1 MCPRKKKIVTTPS
14 EWQIRRNKFNH
25 DWLKNKFLNSF
36 NDFIEQLQ
44 KRDPDIE
51 RVSEFLFE
59 DFPTWGSRQEDAQWI
74 VQSFEEGMSP
84 RRLLSCSPLNRCGNE
99 TREWLGDLVHELWL
113 FRNSVKEKEKES
125 QDALISVN
133 ELYEKIASELEQSS
147 PIGLTK
153 LIALSPQFCELKG
166 TYEALSK
173 TLSNLPRYELY
184 GE

>member
-1 MCPRKKKIVTTPS
+1 MCPRKKKVVTAPS

-36 NDFIEQLQ
+36 NDFIAQLQ
-44 KRDPDIE
+44 KRKPDLT
-51 RVSEFLFE
+51 RVSEFLAE
-59 DFPTWGSRQEDAQWI
+59 DFPAWKSHQQDAEWI
-74 VQSFEEGMSP
+74 VQSFEDSMSP
-84 RRLLSCSPLNRCGNE
+84 RRLLSRSPLNRCGNE
-99 TREWLGDLVHELWL
+99 TQEWLGNLIHELWI
-113 FRNSVKEKEKES
+113 FRNSVKEKAKES

-133 ELYEKIASELEQSS
+133 ELYEKIVSELEQSR

-166 TYEALSK
+166 TYESLSK

-184 GE
+184 GG